1 MILDGPCS
9 VGSRFEASLK
19 SIPSG
24 QAITGKD
31 GMLATLAMLYGAG
44 AEAFLDGEGVR
55 YWCRR

>member
-1 MILDGPCS
+1 